1 MHVNIDDSCVTIA
14 LAHMMCAGAFLRGD
28 YVAIRFTTPTE
39 HLVIRGIDLS
49 QCHVM
54 VSMSQGTRQLDL
66 VAEDVTYDGSD
77 THIYVHLSQEQSSTF
92 FNGNVNVQVNWIS
105 PDGKR
110 DATLEGSLPWHG
122 NLLDKVV
129 EDV

>member
-1 MHVNIDDSCVTIA
+1 M
-14 LAHMMCAGAFLRGD
+14 RGD

-66 VAEDVTYDGSD
+66 VANDVTYDGSD
-77 THIYVHLSQEQSSTF
+77 THIYLTLSQAQSATF
-92 FNGNVNVQVNWIS
+92 FKGEVRAQVNWIS

-110 DATLEGSLPWHG
+110 DATLEAVIPWHG